1 MLTET
6 YPKTV
11 KLKDGS
17 SVVVRPLARG
27 DFERLHHFFSTLPEG
42 DRLFLRHDVRDPEVV
57 RRWTEE
63 LDFEHV
69 TPLVALSGDEIVADG
84 TLHVM
89 RHGWMQHVGH
99 IRLVTGPSH
108 RHKGLGALIT
118 RELVSL
124 AAGRNLEKLQA
135 HVIEDNIGAVKMLQA
150 VGFKME
156 AVLEGMVKDQT
167 GRHRN
172 LAVMVNSVT
181 SLMDIMEDWI
191 HSMTLP
197 QFRVPGGGA

>member
-1 MLTET
+1 MLTGA

-17 SVVVRPLARG
+17 SVVIRPLARD

-42 DRLFLRHDVRDPEVV
+42 DRLFLRHDVRDPGVV
-57 RRWTEE
+57 RKWTEE
-63 LDFEHV
+63 LDYDEV
-69 TPLVALSGDEIVADG
+69 SPLVALDGDEIVANG
-84 TLHVM
+84 SLHVM
-89 RHGWMQHVGH
+89 LHGWMQHVGH
-99 IRLVTGPSH
+99 IRLVTGPRH
-108 RHKGLGALIT
+108 RHKGLGGLIT

-124 AAGRNLEKLQA
+124 AAERNLEKLQA
-135 HVIEDNIGAVKMLQA
+135 HVIEDNTGAIKMFQA
-150 VGFKME
+150 VGFKTE

-181 SLMDIMEDWI
+181 NLLDIMEDWI
-191 HSMTLP
+191 HDMTIP
-197 QFRVPGGGA
+197 QFRVPGGGE